1 MLRASLTKSC
11 QSGSTLVE
19 SLISVILTA
28 IVGVGMAFTLSRA
41 AVGQATLGAQNQ
53 AVTQLR
59 SQLQAQGMNAV
70 CANAAASKFK
80 GSGQG
85 NGDKAS
91 DDGSNKATVVIGGTA
106 APTVLKCTFQQLTVS
121 VGATAKSVL
130 VPVLAYEVSDKRMGS
145 TSLLFQNAG
154 Q

>member
-1 MLRASLTKSC
+1 M
-11 QSGSTLVE
+11 
-19 SLISVILTA
+19 TA

-53 AVTQLR
+53 AVIQLR
-59 SQLQAQGMNAV
+59 AQLQTQGMNAI
-70 CANAAASKFK
+70 CANAATSYSK
-80 GSGQG
+80 GAGHG
-85 NGDKAS
+85 YGDKAS
-91 DDGSNKATVVIGGTA
+91 DDSSNRVTVVIGGTA
-106 APTVLKCTFQQLTVS
+106 AATTLKCTFQQLTVS
-121 VGATAKSVL
+121 VGGTAKSVL

>member
-1 MLRASLTKSC
+1 M
-11 QSGSTLVE
+11 E

-59 SQLQAQGMNAV
+59 SQLQTQGMNAI
-70 CANAAASKFK
+70 CANAATSSSK
-80 GSGQG
+80 GSAQG
-85 NGDKAS
+85 NSDKAS
-91 DDGSNKATVVIGGTA
+91 NDSSNTATVVIGGTA
-106 APTVLKCTFQQLTVS
+106 AAATLKCTFQQLTVS

-130 VPVLAYEVSDKRMGS
+130 VPVLAYEVSDKRMGGN
-145 TSLLFQNAG
+145 SLLFQNAG

>member
-1 MLRASLTKSC
+1 M
-11 QSGSTLVE
+11 E

-59 SQLQAQGMNAV
+59 SQLQTQGMNSV
-70 CANAAASKFK
+70 CANAAASNSKS
-80 GSGQG
+80 SGQG

-91 DDGSNKATVVIGGTA
+91 DDSSNKATVVIGGTA
-106 APTVLKCTFQQLTVS
+106 APTTLKCAYQQLTVS
-121 VGATAKSVL
+121 VGATGVA
-130 VPVLAYEVSDKRMGS
+130 PVTQDTRTPLG
-145 TSLLFQNAG
+145 
-154 Q
+154 